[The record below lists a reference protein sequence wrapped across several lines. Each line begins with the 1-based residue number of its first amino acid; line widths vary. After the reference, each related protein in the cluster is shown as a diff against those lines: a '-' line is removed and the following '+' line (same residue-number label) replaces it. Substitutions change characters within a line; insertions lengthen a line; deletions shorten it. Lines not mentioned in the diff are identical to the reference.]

1 MNLTGKIA
9 IVTGGNSGI
18 GKAIALALAEN
29 GANIVIDYVANPDA
43 TEALEQQIVALRRPG
58 HRRRCRRQQGGRP
71 AAPG

>member
-29 GANIVIDYVANPDA
+29 GANIVID
-43 TEALEQQIVALRRPG
+43 
-58 HRRRCRRQQGGRP
+58 
-71 AAPG
+71 